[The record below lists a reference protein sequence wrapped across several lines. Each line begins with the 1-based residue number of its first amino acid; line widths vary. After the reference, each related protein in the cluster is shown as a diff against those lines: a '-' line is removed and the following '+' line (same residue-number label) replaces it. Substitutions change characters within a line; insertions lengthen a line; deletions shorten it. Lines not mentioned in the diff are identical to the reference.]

1 MNKNFIQ
8 SIVRFIFLFGC
19 YEKPNSINLMFSLLT
34 HNYLDYETQY
44 IVPIDF
50 FLLFYVV
57 LEFEIMQFRK
67 ILDNTMPLLL
77 LGNDAIEPE
86 SVVKL

>member
-1 MNKNFIQ
+1 MLRKIKFYK
-8 SIVRFIFLFGC
+8 SHVFT
-19 YEKPNSINLMFSLLT
+19 LT
-34 HNYLDYETQY
+34 HNYIDYETQY
-44 IVPIDF
+44 TVPIHF
-50 FLLFYVV
+50 LLLFYVV

-86 SVVKL
+86 SAVKL